1 MYALVDYKGKQILL
15 KEGENVKVPYLD
27 NIKPGS
33 SVEFDKILYF
43 FDGKNKKIGN
53 PYIKSL
59 ILNAKVDSH
68 IKDSKITVFKM
79 KRRKGYQ
86 KKNGHKQ
93 PYTLL
98 KVDKLVIKKA
108 KKVTSSPTKKI
119 KTTTTKKELIT
130 KKKSSLKKP
139 TSKKKD

>member
-1 MYALVDYKGKQILL
+1 MYALVDYKGTQILL
-15 KEGENVKVPYLD
+15 KEGENIKVPYQSDL
-27 NIKPGS
+27 KKGS
-33 SVEFDKILYF
+33 IIEFDKVLYY

-59 ILNAKVDSH
+59 KLKGKVDSH

-93 PYTLL
+93 PFTLL
-98 KVDKLVIKKA
+98 KIDKLNVSK
-108 KKVTSSPTKKI
+108 SSATKKTAAKATAKSTK
-119 KTTTTKKELIT
+119 KTTAVKKTVATKKT
-130 KKKSSLKKP
+130 